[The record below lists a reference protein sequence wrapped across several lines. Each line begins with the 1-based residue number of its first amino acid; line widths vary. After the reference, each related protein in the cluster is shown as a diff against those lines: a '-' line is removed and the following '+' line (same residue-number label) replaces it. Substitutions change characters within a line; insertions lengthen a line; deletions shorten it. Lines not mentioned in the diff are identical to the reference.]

1 MNATPLYLLTSLA
14 LVGSP
19 GPNTLSLTAIGAA
32 FGTRRGVPYMAGL
45 DLGMVV
51 VVALVGSG
59 VWAVM
64 LSYPGVTPVV
74 TVAASAYLLY
84 LACRI
89 ATAPPIGATAVPGRA
104 PGLSAGVM
112 LSLTNPKAY
121 VSVAAVV
128 SRYTLMPGRPVADE
142 LLKGAL
148 FLALVVTVNVLW
160 LAVGSLLARAITN
173 PRVGQLVNLGFAGL
187 LVVSVLAAFLF

>member
-1 MNATPLYLLTSLA
+1 MNAAPLFLMTSLA
-14 LVGSP
+14 LVASP

-32 FGTRRGVPYMAGL
+32 FGTRRGVPYMIGL

-59 VWAVM
+59 LWAVM
-64 LSYPGVTPVV
+64 LSYPGVGPVV
-74 TVAASAYLLY
+74 TVAASLY
-84 LACRI
+84 LIYLAFKI
-89 ATAPPIGATAVPGRA
+89 ATAPPLGATAVPGRA
-104 PGLSAGVM
+104 PGLSAGVT

-128 SRYTLMPGRPVADE
+128 SRYTLMPGQPVADE

-148 FLALVVTVNVLW
+148 FLALVVAVNVAW
-160 LAVGSLLARAITN
+160 LAAGSLLGRIVTN
-173 PRVGQLVNLGFAGL
+173 PRVGRAVNLTFAAV
-187 LVVSVLAAFLF
+187 LVVSVAAAFL

>member
-1 MNATPLYLLTSLA
+1 MNAAPLFLLTSLA

-32 FGTRRGVPYMAGL
+32 FGTRRGVPYMIGL
-45 DLGMVV
+45 NLGMVG

-59 VWAVM
+59 LWAVM
-64 LSYPGVTPVV
+64 ASYPGVAPVV
-74 TVAASAYLLY
+74 TLAASAYLLY
-84 LACRI
+84 LAFRI
-89 ATAPPIGATAVPGRA
+89 ATALPIGATAVPGRA

-128 SRYTLMPGRPVADE
+128 SRYTLVPGQPVTDE
-142 LLKGAL
+142 AVKGAL
-148 FLALVVTVNVLW
+148 FLALVVIVNAAW
-160 LAVGSLLARAITN
+160 LAGSLLGRTVTN
-173 PRVGQLVNLGFAGL
+173 PRVGRLVNLGFAGL
-187 LVVSVLAAFLF
+187 LVVSVLAAFLA

>member
-1 MNATPLYLLTSLA
+1 MNATPLFLLTSLA

-32 FGTRRGVPYMAGL
+32 FGTRRGVAYMIGL
-45 DLGMVV
+45 NLGMVV

-59 VWAVM
+59 LWAVI
-64 LSYPGVTPVV
+64 LSYPGIAPVV

-84 LACRI
+84 LAFRI

-104 PGLSAGVM
+104 PGLSAGVT

-128 SRYTLMPGRPVADE
+128 SRYTLMPGQPVADE

-148 FLALVVTVNVLW
+148 FLALVVIVNVLW
-160 LAVGSLLARAITN
+160 LATGALLAQVVTN
-173 PRVGQLVNLGFAGL
+173 PRVGRLVNLSFAGL
-187 LVVSVLAAFLF
+187 LVLSVLAAFLF